1 MPEALETSQQ
11 HRRLVLKALLWL
23 TVGGGLVFGAVNVGR
38 EMWLL
43 AGLEIIYALFAL
55 SLLRIV
61 DTTPHLRMWTLI
73 YLFPFFALMT
83 FALVLPRTSF
93 TVFAWIQT
101 VPIICYL
108 LLGLRGGLWMSL
120 GFLSLGV
127 VAFNYRYM
135 TDDSWLN
142 IMVAANVGLSSAAIL
157 LFSHIYERS
166 RVANEA
172 RLLELASTDTLTGL
186 ANRMKLAEVFQRE
199 RSHALRDNNPLSLII
214 LDLDHFKHVN
224 DQFGHEGGD
233 RALRHIAQ
241 LLPQRL
247 RDTDLFCRLGGEEFA
262 VLLPGADLAQAA
274 ERANKLRELL
284 AEHPPQIAEASQVM
298 TFSAGVATLGEDG
311 QSLDSLMVIADRRMY
326 EAKGGGRNQVV
337 AAGQQYHLA
346 PMSSGR

>member
-1 MPEALETSQQ
+1 MPEALETSDQ
-11 HRRLVLKALLWL
+11 HRRLVFKALLWL
-23 TVGGGLVFGAVNVGR
+23 TVGGGLIFGTVNVGR

-43 AGLEIIYALFAL
+43 AGLEVAYGLFAL
-55 SLLRIV
+55 TLLRIV
-61 DTTPHLRMWTLI
+61 DSTTRLRMWTLI

-83 FALVLPRTSF
+83 FALLLPRTSF

-108 LLGLRGGLWMSL
+108 LLGLPLSFWMSL

-127 VAFNYRYM
+127 AAFNYRYM

-142 IMVAANVGLSSAAIL
+142 LMVAANVGLSSAAVL

-186 ANRMKLAEVFQRE
+186 ANRMKLGEVFQRE
-199 RSHALRDNNPLSLII
+199 RSHALRDNTPLSLII
-214 LDLDHFKHVN
+214 LDLDHFKRVN

-233 RALRHIAQ
+233 RALRHLAH

-262 VLLPGADLAQAA
+262 LLLPGADLPQAA
-274 ERANKLRELL
+274 DRANSLRALL
-284 AEHPPQIAEASQVM
+284 AENPPQIAETVQPM

-311 QSLDSLMVIADRRMY
+311 QSLDSLLIIADRRMY

-346 PMSSGR
+346 PLPSEL

>member
-1 MPEALETSQQ
+1 MAEALESSQQ
-11 HRRLVLKALLWL
+11 HRRSVLKALLWL
-23 TVGGGLVFGAVNVGR
+23 TVGGGVLFGMVNIGR
-38 EMWLL
+38 GIWIL
-43 AGLEIIYALFAL
+43 AGLEIAYAVIAL

-61 DTTPHLRMWTLI
+61 DSTPHLRVWTLV

-83 FALVLPRTSF
+83 FALLLPSTSF

-108 LLGLRGGLWMSL
+108 LLGLRGGFWMSL
-120 GFLSLGV
+120 GFLGLAV
-127 VAFNYRYM
+127 AAFNYRYM
-135 TDDSWLN
+135 ADDSWLN
-142 IMVAANVGLSSAAIL
+142 AMIAANVGLSSAAIMM
-157 LFSHIYERS
+157 FSHIYERS
-166 RVANEA
+166 RVENEN
-172 RLLELASTDTLTGL
+172 RLLELASTDALTGL

-233 RALRHIAQ
+233 RALRHLAG

-262 VLLPGADLAQAA
+262 ILLPGADLAQAA
-274 ERANKLRELL
+274 ERANDLRDLL
-284 AEHPPQIAEASQVM
+284 AAFPPDIEGHAQPM

-311 QSLDSLMVIADRRMY
+311 QSLDSLLLIADRRMY

-346 PMSSGR
+346 PMSSSR